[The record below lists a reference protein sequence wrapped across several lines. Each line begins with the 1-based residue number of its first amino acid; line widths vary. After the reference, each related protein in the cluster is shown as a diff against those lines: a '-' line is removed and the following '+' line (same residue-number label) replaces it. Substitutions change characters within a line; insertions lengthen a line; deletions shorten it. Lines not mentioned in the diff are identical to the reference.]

1 MGLFSRKTQDYTAT
15 AEEIDSAARAIA
27 RDDSGPADRLCDR
40 AGANSQGVAMAIL
53 ARSVD
58 YTPQED

>member
-1 MGLFSRKTQDYTAT
+1 MGLFSRKAQDYIPTA
-15 AEEIDSAARAIA
+15 AEIDHAARAIA
-27 RDDSGPADRLCDR
+27 RDDGGPADKLCDR

-58 YTPQED
+58 YTPQQD